1 MDTTVRSIDG
11 TDTRELPFYRPHG
24 GEVAMFEQAYQN
36 RLPVLIK
43 GPTGCG
49 KTRFVRYMAAHL
61 GRPLYTVSCHDDLS
75 AADLVGRHLIGDG
88 STFWSDGP
96 LTRAVREGA
105 ICYLDEVVEARKD
118 TTVVLHP
125 LTDDRRILP
134 IERTGEQ
141 LEAPPEFMLVVSYNP
156 GYQNLLKGMKP
167 STRQRFV
174 ALRFDFPTPELE
186 VSVLQGETG
195 IDTLLAKRL
204 VALANNLRA
213 LKDHDLEEAAST
225 RLLVYTATLI
235 RSGMDPLVAC
245 RAALVEPLTD
255 DMETAAA
262 LMEVVDASFGR

>member
-1 MDTTVRSIDG
+1 MTAQAQRISEN
-11 TDTRELPFYRPHG
+11 ELPFYAPQG
-24 GEVAMFEQAYQN
+24 NEVALFEHAWRN

-49 KTRFVRYMAAHL
+49 KTRFIAHMAARL
-61 GRPLYTVSCHDDLS
+61 SRPLYTVACHDDLT

-88 STFWSDGP
+88 RTYWNDGP

-125 LTDDRRILP
+125 LSDDRRILP
-134 IERTGEQ
+134 IERTGET

-174 ALRFDFPTPELE
+174 AIRFGYPPADLE
-186 VSVLQGETG
+186 REIIERETG
-195 IDTLLAKRL
+195 IQPHVAQMLVSLAGAVRS
-204 VALANNLRA
+204 

-225 RLLVYTATLI
+225 RLLVYAATLM
-235 RSGMDPLVAC
+235 RGGCDPVEAC
-245 RAALVEPLTD
+245 RSALAEPLTD
-255 DMETAAA
+255 DIETVDA
-262 LMEVVDASFGR
+262 LMEVILAAFGR